1 MHFFNSEQMMPLVKP
16 EGLDLEHDALIKIN
30 YVYTAVEEALCNG
43 WITKDYMNESNKK
56 ILMTCL
62 SFMQ

>member
-1 MHFFNSEQMMPLVKP
+1 MLLVKP
-16 EGLDLEHDALIKIN
+16 EGSDQEHDALIKMN
-30 YVYTAVEEALCNG
+30 YVHTAVEKALCSD

>member
-1 MHFFNSEQMMPLVKP
+1 MPLVKP
-16 EGLDLEHDALIKIN
+16 EGLEQEHDALIKIN
-30 YVYTAVEEALCNG
+30 YVYTAAEEALCSD
-43 WITKDYMNESNKK
+43 WIRKDYMNEGNKK

>member
-1 MHFFNSEQMMPLVKP
+1 MLLVKP
-16 EGLDLEHDALIKIN
+16 EGSDLEHDALIKIN
-30 YVYTAVEEALCNG
+30 YVYTAAEEALCSV